1 MFTVSRWQTVNEDEL
16 AENRLA
22 SGPTPLDSRVAMR
35 PPCSVITERSLIEER
50 SLITEHPLGYNA
62 IVRKELK
69 TTRWSDLQGALAV
82 AVLEARAEHDNDIVI
97 ELPSVTGTTLRA
109 AREFMA
115 RVAPDATFS
124 LEGRDGTRAGS
135 AGSDG
140 DAPTTLRRARAHPPR
155 EKKSVGGELF
165 TDMHQWLLKFLLLAP
180 TTTPRPASLREL
192 AAAATAG
199 GTTPSLTSV
208 QRFVEA
214 FTDIGH
220 LVRDVDGFKII
231 RRAELMRRWLARMEM
246 MRDARIPI
254 RPHYGTEA
262 FLQTLAGQSFRN
274 VATSTSKTASAALG
288 GFAACDARH
297 VLHVLERGRPE
308 VHVDG
313 RAMGEV
319 WHHAERCSRKDAT
332 LFIIPSAAFAL
343 SIYGPLTW
351 EKAREGELQ
360 PVDLIQA
367 ALDVWTHPMGGQE
380 QAHHIVDDVLG
391 YTDQ

>member
-1 MFTVSRWQTVNEDEL
+1 M
-16 AENRLA
+16 
-22 SGPTPLDSRVAMR
+22 
-35 PPCSVITERSLIEER
+35 
-50 SLITEHPLGYNA
+50 
-62 IVRKELK
+62 RKELK

-82 AVLEARAEHDNDIVI
+82 AVLEARAEHDGDIVI
-97 ELPSVTGTTLRA
+97 ELPSVTAKTLRD

-135 AGSDG
+135 DG
-140 DAPTTLRRARAHPPR
+140 DGPVILRRARAHPPR
-155 EKKSVGGELF
+155 EKQSVGGELF
-165 TDMHQWLLKFLLLAP
+165 TDMHQWLLKYLLLAP
-180 TTTPRPASLREL
+180 ATTQRPASLREL

-199 GTTPSLTSV
+199 ETTPSLTSV

-214 FTDIGH
+214 FTEIGH
-220 LVRDVDGFKII
+220 LVRDVDGFKVI

-254 RPHYGTEA
+254 RPHYGIEA

-274 VATSTSKTASAALG
+274 VGTSTSKTASAALG

-308 VHVDG
+308 IHVDG
-313 RAMGEV
+313 RAMGEI

-332 LFIIPSAAFAL
+332 LFIIPSAAFSL

-380 QAHHIVDDVLG
+380 QAHHIIDDVLG
-391 YTDQ
+391 YADG